1 MRKPI
6 LKLHKYIVE
15 IWSKQKLCHYF
26 KQLVECEK
34 SHPLYMIVRALSF
47 DSSRIAGGIYSRNVN
62 GNYSNSSLNSSVV
75 NNS

>member
-1 MRKPI
+1 MEKLI
-6 LKLHKYIVE
+6 LKLYKYIVE

-26 KQLVECEK
+26 KQLIECEK
-34 SHPLYMIVRALSF
+34 FHPLYMMVRVLSF
-47 DSSRIAGGIYSRNVN
+47 DSPKIVGGIYSRNVN